1 MGSALE
7 WLDRVRQT
15 VRALR
20 GPAAALRSAISLRI
34 VSALM
39 LIAVVAGCGGLPR
52 TPLPVDHM
60 LDAQIPGIPGIRSF
74 GMKHSPAFQANLVQS
89 IQAEREDVY

>member
-1 MGSALE
+1 
-7 WLDRVRQT
+7 
-15 VRALR
+15 
-20 GPAAALRSAISLRI
+20 
-34 VSALM
+34 M

-74 GMKHSPAFQANLVQS
+74 GMKHSPAFQANAAKVR
-89 IQAEREDVY
+89 AEEQPLPEM